1 MGGYKRVNLAFP
13 NTSHIYR
20 FTYYMFWSA
29 VILEVYMV
37 EYAPVTDVSI
47 TRREWTL
54 VLPEVPNSGMIVWK
68 QRAVYT
74 FGPKRVNNWRE
85 FLGYPIHQL
94 TPGCHKMWTSS
105 WVFLEISKISFM
117 PFLNERWNQIK
128 PCFLIGE
135 YLNTF
140 SLTGTLL
147 SPYFFFFL
155 PPASWLQCLYFILSI
170 FSVDRLRIHNG
181 PTR

>member
-1 MGGYKRVNLAFP
+1 M
-13 NTSHIYR
+13 
-20 FTYYMFWSA
+20 
-29 VILEVYMV
+29 
-37 EYAPVTDVSI
+37 
-47 TRREWTL
+47 
-54 VLPEVPNSGMIVWK
+54 LPEVPNSGMIVWK

-147 SPYFFFFL
+147 SPYFFFFFSSLL
-155 PPASWLQCLYFILSI
+155 PLD
-170 FSVDRLRIHNG
+170 FSVSTSFSASFLLTG
-181 PTR
+181 